1 MVLFAFEGDRNNL
14 FGALPPEKRFWI
26 LLFLLTAVALISA
39 LLVWRLV
46 RFPAIEGEIVL
57 EEGVLRF
64 GVKRGNRT
72 ERIESEVSRLTL
84 KKHDDESMHI
94 VTPQGDF
101 LFRAAG
107 FASTE
112 DYVAFRMALI
122 RMHHKR

>member
-1 MVLFAFEGDRNNL
+1 M
-14 FGALPPEKRFWI
+14 RFWV

-46 RFPAIEGEIVL
+46 RHPAIEGEIVL
-57 EEGVLRF
+57 EEGILRF

-72 ERIESEVSRLTL
+72 VRIEAEAGKLIL
-84 KKHDDESMHI
+84 KEHDDESMHI

-107 FASTE
+107 FASME
-112 DYVAFRMALI
+112 EYDEFRMALI
-122 RMHHKR
+122 CAHHKR